1 MGKINE
7 KELKE
12 LFIEIEH
19 DNKIAFEKLYN
30 QYNKLV
36 YGIAFSILKNKQDS
50 EDIVQSVFTKLYTI
64 DKNKLPN
71 NNEATWLYSFT
82 RNETLN
88 FLQKKKD
95 NINLDSVYEIEDT
108 NNEINKIIDQD
119 TYNRL
124 ISKLNDK
131 EREIISLRI
140 LGNFSFEEIGKIL
153 NKPTGTIK
161 WKYYKSMH
169 TLKILLSNLGMFIV
183 SFISSIIAFKNG
195 TKKSDLTKEEVS
207 DVEDSNFRED
217 EEIKGSPTEEKKENA
232 LLDKEEPIQE
242 NVIVD
247 VPVRNDNINYIA
259 IGFMGI
265 SVIFFAIT
273 IIFSIIFAKH
283 QLKRRKKLSK

>member
-12 LFIEIEH
+12 LFVEIEH

-36 YGIAFSILKNKQDS
+36 YGIAFSILKNKQDA
-50 EDIVQSVFTKLYTI
+50 EDVVQSVFTKLYTI
-64 DKNKLPN
+64 DKSKLPS
-71 NNEATWLYSFT
+71 NNEATWLYSVT

-88 FLQKKKD
+88 FLQKKND
-95 NINLDSVYEIEDT
+95 NINLESVYEIEDT
-108 NNEINKIIDQD
+108 NNEINKIIDQN

-153 NKPTGTIK
+153 NKPIGTIK
-161 WKYYKSMH
+161 WKYYKSIH
-169 TLKILLSNLGMFIV
+169 TLKILLSNLGMFV
-183 SFISSIIAFKNG
+183 LSFISSIIDFKNG
-195 TKKSDLTKEEVS
+195 TKKSDLTKEELS

-217 EEIKGSPTEEKKENA
+217 EEIKGSPTEEKKENV
-232 LLDKEEPIQE
+232 LLNKEEQIQE
-242 NVIVD
+242 NVIID
-247 VPVRNDNINYIA
+247 VPLQNDNINYIG
-259 IGFMGI
+259 IGFIGI
-265 SVIFFAIT
+265 SAIFLPL
-273 IIFSIIFAKH
+273 
-283 QLKRRKKLSK
+283 Q

>member
-7 KELKE
+7 KELKK
-12 LFIEIEH
+12 LFTEIEH

-36 YGIAFSILKNKQDS
+36 YGIAFSILKNKQDA
-50 EDIVQSVFTKLYTI
+50 EDIVQSVFTKIYTI
-64 DKNKLPN
+64 DKSKLPN
-71 NNEATWLYSFT
+71 NNEATWLYSVT

-88 FLQKKKD
+88 FLQKKHD
-95 NINLDSVYEIEDT
+95 NINLESAYEIEDT
-108 NNEINKIIDQD
+108 NNELNKIINQD
-119 TYNRL
+119 TYNKL

-131 EREIISLRI
+131 EREIISLKI

-161 WKYYKSMH
+161 WKYYKSIH
-169 TLKILLSNLGMFIV
+169 TLKILLSNLGMFVV

-195 TKKSDLTKEEVS
+195 AKKSDLTKGEAS
-207 DVEDSNFRED
+207 DIGDSNLRED
-217 EEIKGSPTEEKKENA
+217 EEKKEDT
-232 LLDKEEPIQE
+232 LLNKEEQIQE
-242 NVIVD
+242 NIIVD
-247 VPVRNDNINYIA
+247 VPVRNDNINYIG

-265 SVIFFAIT
+265 SAIFFAIT

-283 QLKRRKKLSK
+283 QLKRRKILSK